1 MSKAK
6 LTVIGSNDTD
16 QELEDIINS
25 IQGFYHTE
33 EEAAFFAEKVVYKRA
48 KKGTVLLKEGQL
60 VKTTFFLFKGCVRE
74 FYLKDGEEKTV
85 AFYTDGE
92 CLSDDLKKY
101 TKAASTVTWQCVT
114 DCIISVFQFEDEKE
128 MYRRFPRIESAC
140 RIENEKQYAQYKEA
154 MHQFLAFSPEER
166 YEHLL
171 STKPELFQL
180 VPLYHIASYLG
191 VKPESLS
198 RIRNRL
204 RAS

>member
-6 LTVIGSNDTD
+6 LTVIGANDAD
-16 QELEDIINS
+16 QEVEDVINS
-25 IQGFYHTE
+25 LQAFFQSE
-33 EEAAFFAEKVVYKRA
+33 EEATFFAEKVVYKRV
-48 KKGTVLLKEGQL
+48 KKGAFLLREGQL
-60 VKTTFFLFKGCVRE
+60 VKATFYLFKGCIRE

-85 AFYTDGE
+85 AFYTEGE
-92 CLSDDLKKY
+92 SLSDDQKKY
-101 TKAASTVTWQCVT
+101 TKEASSVTWQCVT
-114 DCIISVFQFEDEKE
+114 DCIVSVIQFEDEKE
-128 MYRRFPRIESAC
+128 MFKKFPRIESAC
-140 RIENEKQYAQYKEA
+140 RIENEKQFAQYKNS
-154 MHQFLAFSPEER
+154 MHQFFAFSPEER

-171 STKPELFQL
+171 ATKPELFQL